1 MKIAVV
7 RQFVVT
13 EVETVERMQSA
24 QLWSPANEGWSVFR
38 DPGWHRVSPG
48 DVVGIPIVIEYNG
61 DKADLVQLDIR
72 LESVATW
79 MMSGWRA
86 PARIR
91 GIKPQAV
98 LAAIQDKIDAV
109 NKRLRGA

>member
-7 RQFVVT
+7 RQFIATAVI
-13 EVETVERMQSA
+13 ESDKGQIVE
-24 QLWSPANEGWSVFR
+24 LWNQANEGWSVVR
-38 DPGWHRVSPG
+38 DLGWHKVSIG
-48 DVVGIPIVIEYNG
+48 DVIGIPIVIEYNG